1 MAQVLASDLTSWYT
15 RINNIRNKTN
25 ISLGSITVPS
35 VQSSAATAAQYNAVV
50 SQIKS
55 LYTNNYLSFADQ
67 TSTLNTVSSGTLMQA
82 AAVNNVDTRL
92 TSLEKICGN
101 CTTSVNSTCSTNNTT
116 TNSTTSNSTLSF
128 STFSN
133 FGKQDKFT
141 NGTNVIYSYKSGGNA
156 NGQATKA
163 TFATF
168 STNFTT
174 GNCSTNS
181 TNATTTN
188 STFSTNSFA
197 TNATTTFSTNSVV
210 TS

>member
-25 ISLGSITVPS
+25 ISLGSISVPS
-35 VQSSAATAAQYNAVV
+35 VQGSQASAAQYNAVV
-50 SQIKS
+50 NQIKS

-67 TSTLNTVSSGTLMQA
+67 TSTLNTVSSGTLMQS
-82 AAVNNVDTRL
+82 AAVSNINTRL

-101 CTTSVNSTCSTNNTT
+101 CITSVNSTCSTNSTKT
-116 TNSTTSNSTLSF
+116 CSTTSNSTLSF
-128 STFSN
+128 STFSDN
-133 FGKQDKFT
+133 GLQFKFT
-141 NGTNVIYSYKSGGNA
+141 FGTNVVYSYRSGNA

-168 STNFTT
+168 STNFTF
-174 GNCSTNS
+174 GNCNTFSTNS
-181 TNATTTN
+181 TTTN

-197 TNATTTFSTNSVV
+197 TNATSTCSTNSVV